1 MSSSSR
7 LDVDGWK
14 LWVFRL
20 PCEAGLGDCT
30 AEARLP
36 GLPVL
41 RQTGGGQAPSMPRSW
56 VSRLGF
62 RVSGLDSGLGTR
74 DSGLE
79 TRDSELTVC
88 ELCTT
93 MAEHLRSLRKFAG
106 SRKVSDSDIT
116 PAKHVLSLV
125 EGAPRR

>member
-7 LDVDGWK
+7 LDVEGWK

-41 RQTGGGQAPSMPRSW
+41 RQTGGGQAPSTPRSW

-62 RVSGLDSGLGTR
+62 RVSGLDSGL
-74 DSGLE
+74 E
-79 TRDSELTVC
+79 TRDYLSANSVLLWLNICAACANLPGVE
-88 ELCTT
+88 
-93 MAEHLRSLRKFAG
+93 K
-106 SRKVSDSDIT
+106 SRIRILLPPSMS
-116 PAKHVLSLV
+116 
-125 EGAPRR
+125 